1 MQLDE
6 DQGKKVFSMLGIP
19 VPSGDMVTSP
29 VQARDLSQRLGYPVM
44 VKALVRAGRR
54 RLAGGI
60 RQAGSPTEVER
71 TATQLLGSR
80 LYGQAVLAVR
90 VEECIAF
97 ERELY
102 LSVTLDRAHGRL
114 VALVGG
120 SGGVLVEKSR
130 HSEFATAFI
139 PTLRPFHRYE
149 ARDVVRRVGLSGQ
162 ALLSAA
168 EVLYALAEG
177 AKQHDLLLA
186 EINPLLLLG
195 SGEVVAADAKVVLD
209 DDADFRQRAWIAS
222 FARDRAESENSDRL
236 VSASGLRL
244 VRLPGN
250 IGVVGGGAGLC
261 MATMDAIARAGGE
274 PANFLDVGGGVSQ
287 SKIVEALELVVGLD
301 VEGILV
307 NVYGGINNCATIASG
322 VVEAVH
328 SVHISKPLVVR
339 MQGHFEKEGW
349 ALLEEAGV
357 EVVKRGTT
365 RAAAERL
372 IALAS
377 SRRQRSGYPSG

>member
-209 DDADFRQRAWIAS
+209 DDAEFRQQAWRAS
-222 FARDRAESENSDRL
+222 FARDRAKCENSDRL
-236 VSASGLRL
+236 VGASGLHL

-261 MATMDAIARAGGE
+261 MATMDAIGRAGGE
-274 PANFLDVGGGVSQ
+274 AANFLDVGGGVSQ
-287 SKIVEALELVVGLD
+287 SRIVEALELVVGLD

-372 IALAS
+372 IVLVN
-377 SRRQRSGYPSG
+377 SRRQRSGCPS